1 MIQRML
7 GIGLRRV
14 GFTVCNHLTIKS
26 MIVVF
31 LTNKFCVIHHI
42 QFLPSQELLATHEA
56 GEALQMKHSVSSL
69 ANQVLRTDSQTT
81 ATALGSKP
89 PETESN
95 INLKSRNVCLRFVC
109 FARLVRFMIDR
120 VNTEVNILMSSVTGC
135 KIRRKGSQVVGP
147 VIQEK
152 ESG

>member
-1 MIQRML
+1 ML

-42 QFLPSQELLATHEA
+42 QFLPSQELLATHKA
-56 GEALQMKHSVSSL
+56 GETLQMKHSVSSL

-95 INLKSRNVCLRFVC
+95 LKLKSRNVCLRFVC
-109 FARLVRFMIDR
+109 FTRLVRFMIDR
-120 VNTEVNILMSSVTGC
+120 VNTEVNIVMSSVTGC
-135 KIRRKGSQVVGP
+135 SEIVRKGSQVVGP